1 MQIKL
6 NNQLKVFPKQSTIQQ
21 VLDELMP
28 EKQKGIAVAV
38 NKSVIPKADWSE
50 HFLAENDDV
59 LIIKATQG
67 G

>member
-38 NKSVIPKADWSE
+38 NKSVIPKADWPK